1 MKTAIAVDHERFA
14 SKEAATTKSDL
25 AFDERRTPD
34 TGSKLLAE

>member
-14 SKEAATTKSDL
+14 SMEAATKSDL
-25 AFDERRTPD
+25 AFDERRIPD